1 MSYPRLSQSQMDGA
15 LQLGLY
21 TYGLAG
27 YESVVQYVA
36 EYPIGAAEAIFSWQ
50 AAAGAVYTVQST
62 SYYEPGLLRVYD
74 QAGNP
79 VVDDDATGL
88 PGSDHLTFIAP
99 YSGIFYISPSWV
111 QGTVQGQHG
120 VTLSVYED
128 LNTVG
133 LPVSAGSEAGDS
145 LNGTPGGEIL
155 MGRGGA
161 DTLHGQG
168 GDDYFEGGTGLDVS
182 VYGQLRDTYE
192 ILSFGDRY
200 LVLDPSG
207 ADGRD
212 LMSNVERLA
221 FPDISV
227 AFDVDGAAGKAFRIY
242 QAAFNR
248 APDASGLGFWI
259 YQLDH
264 GASLEGIAAGFIDS
278 AEFRSIYGTSPS
290 NYEVVYRFYQ
300 NVLHREP
307 DAGGL
312 DFWVQV
318 LDANLATRAQVLI
331 GFSES
336 AENYLQLIGTMGNGI
351 AFAPWG

>member
-111 QGTVQGQHG
+111 QGTVQG
-120 VTLSVYED
+120 LSVYED

-351 AFAPWG
+351 AFDPWG